1 MNSNAIS
8 EALQQQG
15 FSSFSAWARAAGYNP
30 IKAHTSVK
38 RWLGKDRKGKVP
50 RGETYR
56 IIKQLE
62 AVIGQKIIN

>member
-1 MNSNAIS
+1 MDSNKIS
-8 EALQQQG
+8 NALQQKG

-38 RWLGKDRKGKVP
+38 RWIGKDRKGKVP

-56 IIKQLE
+56 IIRKLE
-62 AVIGQKIIN
+62 ETIGQAIMN